1 MTASAR
7 ISQADFDRATR
18 AAEAA
23 ASRCGKPTRVIF
35 RLEPREIE
43 IIVGESGEGA
53 APAND
58 AEEWTD
64 EDV

>member
-1 MTASAR
+1 MTAPAR
-7 ISQADFDRATR
+7 ITQADFERATR
-18 AAEAA
+18 AAEGAA
-23 ASRCGKPTRVIF
+23 LRCGMTARVIF

-43 IIVGESGEGA
+43 IIVGESGVASG
-53 APAND
+53 PAND